1 MADAKTQPGF
11 DFGLSALS
19 SSLTRQD
26 ELRAARQK
34 QEQDMLAETERANQR
49 KAKIA
54 QQSTAVSQKLAQDT
68 TGLVD
73 TLGKVESAKQEVDAL
88 RSSSNPLDMLS
99 LIGKQVRDPTLYT
112 REGRSKTM
120 AEANQLLNAKT
131 QVASIQQSALQDLSQ
146 LVDVNLAAK
155 GAGLRSAQLSESQN
169 QELIQAEV
177 ARVQTQAQTLAA
189 NNALQEQKLAMMSEE
204 ETRRV
209 FETSK
214 GQPIDV
220 GGVILSPGLLEQR
233 MQSLED
239 RQVMRDA
246 RESARDAKKLDLE
259 KKIAKKELETMNV
272 EELRPLLLNGDSRY
286 DLADI
291 KQVYDTKM
299 NAKTA
304 DLERQTQLF
313 KYSDFGA
320 STLVPAIQD
329 ADRMGQA
336 IPSNSP
342 AGVALKAYQNSIG
355 FVASRLKQ
363 FQDSGVPIP
372 VEIIASADVALREER
387 EKLDK
392 AIDKEATLK
401 SKGDKNLKDAY
412 TNLFRGEPVDRA
424 SVTSAVQTR
433 LEKGAPL
440 DDILPP
446 EVGKLVQTRYQEI
459 FQDLQRKN
467 SMNPLG
473 SDKAT
478 IKQMAMQQAI
488 NEGIGTVIT
497 NRTQDLF
504 TNQLKDPSNPLYGA
518 MSPNTFLGM
527 VAKADAE
534 GTADF
539 KRTYGLSDEE
549 YTRFAKGEAIEGKVT
564 SAQRAELGVIQSQR
578 LLMQLDSVNPGL
590 AKKYSEWWTTKGPA
604 YAEKTQQDRIANATR
619 SGLPDAAMET
629 YAGDM
634 EKEGQY
640 AYMQVMSAAYDSY
653 EGAKEERFN
662 NMVSFDYKPTHR
674 QAALLQM
681 DESLNDGE
689 RQAFMKGFIFPLM
702 AQAREGN
709 LDYEQTNALIEKAI
723 DANVAEDPQVA
734 KLLNKVAKNRSRIT
748 ENVESIMSKPFWRAQ
763 NPNLRRALSVRKY
776 AWYEEIAGEQ

>member
-34 QEQDMLAETERANQR
+34 QEQDMLAETERANQQ
-49 KAKIA
+49 KARIA
-54 QQSTAVSQKLAQDT
+54 QQSTAVSQQLAKDT

-112 REGRSKTM
+112 REGRSKTV

-329 ADRMGQA
+329 ADRMSQA

-578 LLMQLDSVNPGL
+578 LLMQLDSMNPGL

-662 NMVSFDYKPTHR
+662 NMISFDYKPTHR

-689 RQAFMKGFIFPLM
+689 RQAFMKKFIFPLM

>member
-34 QEQDMLAETERANQR
+34 QEQDMLAETERANQQ

-112 REGRSKTM
+112 REGRSKTV

-177 ARVQTQAQTLAA
+177 TRVQTQAQTLAA

-220 GGVILSPGLLEQR
+220 GGVMLSPGLLEQR

-246 RESARDAKKLDLE
+246 RESARDSKKLELE

-440 DDILPP
+440 DDILPA

-590 AKKYSEWWTTKGPA
+590 AKKYSEWWSTKGSA

-702 AQAREGN
+702 AQAKEGN

-723 DANVAEDPQVA
+723 DANVAEDPQIA

-748 ENVESIMSKPFWRAQ
+748 ENVESIMTKPFWRAQ

>member
-1 MADAKTQPGF
+1 MADAKSQPGF

-26 ELRAARQK
+26 EFRLARQK
-34 QEQDMLAETERANQR
+34 QEQDMLAETERANQQ

-73 TLGKVESAKQEVDAL
+73 TLGKVESAKQEVDSL

-112 REGRSKTM
+112 REGRSKTV

-131 QVASIQQSALQDLSQ
+131 QVAAIQQSALQDLSQ

-169 QELIQAEV
+169 QEVIQAEV
-177 ARVQTQAQTLAA
+177 TRVQTMGASLAA
-189 NNALQEQKLAMMSEE
+189 NNTLQQQKLAMMSDE
-204 ETRRV
+204 ETKRV
-209 FETSK
+209 YEASK

-220 GGVILSPGLLEQR
+220 GGVILSPGLLETR
-233 MQSLED
+233 MQTLED
-239 RQVMRDA
+239 RQVMREA
-246 RESARDAKKLDLE
+246 RESARDSKKLELE

-291 KQVYDTKM
+291 KQVYDSKM
-299 NAKTA
+299 NAQTA
-304 DLERQTQLF
+304 ELERQTKLF

-320 STLVPAIQD
+320 STIVPAIQD
-329 ADRMGQA
+329 ADRMSQA

-372 VEIIASADVALREER
+372 VEVIASADVALREER

-424 SVTSAVQTR
+424 SVTSAVQSR

-590 AKKYSEWWTTKGPA
+590 AKKYSEWWSTKGPA

-689 RQAFMKGFIFPLM
+689 RQVFMKGFIFPLM

-723 DANVAEDPQVA
+723 DANVAEDPQIA

-748 ENVESIMSKPFWRAQ
+748 ENVESIMTKPFWRAQ

>member
-34 QEQDMLAETERANQR
+34 QEQDMLAETERANQQ
-49 KAKIA
+49 KARIA
-54 QQSTAVSQKLAQDT
+54 QQSTAVSQQLAKDT

-112 REGRSKTM
+112 REGRSKTV

-329 ADRMGQA
+329 ADRMSQA

-662 NMVSFDYKPTHR
+662 NMISFDYKPTHR

-689 RQAFMKGFIFPLM
+689 RQAFMKKFIFPLM

>member
-1 MADAKTQPGF
+1 MAENSM
-11 DFGLSALS
+11 DFGIGNIASA
-19 SSLTRQD
+19 LTRQD
-26 ELRAARQK
+26 ELRKKRQA
-34 QEQDMLAETERANQR
+34 EQQNFLADQVTANQQ
-49 KAKIA
+49 KEKIA
-54 QQSTAVSQKLAQDT
+54 KQSAGVSQQLAKDT

-73 TLGKVESAKQEVDAL
+73 ILGKVESAKQETDAL
-88 RSSSNPLDMLS
+88 RQSSNPLDL
-99 LIGKQVRDPTLYT
+99 LDLVGKQVRDPGLYT
-112 REGRSKTM
+112 RDGRTKTV
-120 AEANQLLNAKT
+120 AEANQTLNART
-131 QVASIQQSALQDLSQ
+131 QIASIQQSALQDMNQ
-146 LVDVNLAAK
+146 LIDVGLAAK
-155 GAGLRSAQLSESQN
+155 GAGLKAAELNEAQN
-169 QELIQAEV
+169 AELIQAEIT
-177 ARVQTQAQTLAA
+177 RVQTMGQTLAA
-189 NNALQEQKLAMMSEE
+189 SNTLQEQKLAMMSEE

-209 FETSK
+209 YESSK
-214 GQPIDV
+214 GKPIDV
-220 GGVILSPGLLEQR
+220 GGVMLSPGLLESR
-233 MQSLED
+233 MQTLED
-239 RQVMRDA
+239 RQVMRDS
-246 RESARDAKKLDLE
+246 RESARDAKKVELE
-259 KKIAKKELETMNV
+259 RKLAKKELETMNL
-272 EELRPLLLNGDSRY
+272 EELRPLMLSGDQRY
-286 DLADI
+286 ALEDI
-291 KQVYDTKM
+291 KQVYDTKL
-299 NAKTA
+299 AAQTK
-304 DLERQTQLF
+304 DIERQTQLF

-320 STLVPAIQD
+320 STIVPAATD
-329 ADRMGQA
+329 ADRMSQA
-336 IPSNSP
+336 IPQNSP

-355 FVASRLKQ
+355 FVAGRLKQ
-363 FQDSGVPIP
+363 FQDAGIPIP
-372 VEIIASADVALREER
+372 IEIIASADVALKEER

-401 SKGDKNLKDAY
+401 AKGDKNLKDAY
-412 TNLFRGEPVDRA
+412 TNLYRGEPVDRA
-424 SVTSAVQTR
+424 SVTSAVQSR

-440 DDILPP
+440 DDILPA

-497 NRTQDLF
+497 SRTQDMF

-590 AKKYSEWWTTKGPA
+590 AKKYSDWWGSKGPA
-604 YAEKTQQDRIANATR
+604 YAEQTQQARIANATR
-619 SGLPDAAMET
+619 AGLPDAAMES

-640 AYMQVMSAAYDSY
+640 AYMQVMSAAQDSY
-653 EGAKEERFN
+653 DGAKEERFN
-662 NMVSFDYKPTHR
+662 SMISFDYKPTHR

-689 RQAFMKGFIFPLM
+689 RQNFMKGFIFPLM
-702 AQAREGN
+702 QQAKESN
-709 LDYEQTNALIEKAI
+709 LDYEATNALIEKAI
-723 DANVAEDPQVA
+723 DANIAEDPQIA

>member
-26 ELRAARQK
+26 EFRAARQK
-34 QEQDMLAETERANQR
+34 QEQDMLAETEKANR
-49 KAKIA
+49 EKAKIA
-54 QQSTAVSQKLAQDT
+54 QQSTAVSQQLAKDT

-112 REGRSKTM
+112 REGRSKTV

-146 LVDVNLAAK
+146 LVDTNLALK

-177 ARVQTQAQTLAA
+177 TRIQTMGANLAA
-189 NNALQEQKLAMMSEE
+189 SNTLQEQKLAMMSEE

-220 GGVILSPGLLEQR
+220 GGVVLSPGLLEQR
-233 MQSLED
+233 MQTLED
-239 RQVMRDA
+239 RQIMRDA
-246 RESARDAKKLDLE
+246 RESARDSKKLELE

-590 AKKYSEWWTTKGPA
+590 AKKYSEWWSTKGPA

-723 DANVAEDPQVA
+723 DANVAEDPQIA

-748 ENVESIMSKPFWRAQ
+748 ENVESIMTKPFWRAQ